1 MGNDGRLDANGGQ
14 QGGQRVHPHIVYLW
28 HDADRVRTCP
38 SGYGHLATCD
48 ETDPK
53 KQPPISHEECPKVHD
68 MWVKS
73 VAAHP
78 PFPGIFSCQFGRL
91 MTVDVNSYDKN
102 PCGRTLTDETASL
115 CAYRNRTRIY
125 IHKESSKFFIHTYP
139 YITVHALTHL
149 VWSTQSAPGSCP
161 LRNLCKTKRRRVPNG
176 RLKLQAAENPKA
188 RIE

>member
-1 MGNDGRLDANGGQ
+1 MQWCPGARRPKGLKLMPSSFGFHRMSSPCARGATVPPPVAASPSCAQPRIRIYLIIGVPGRLDANGGQ

-53 KQPPISHEECPKVHD
+53 KQPPISHEKCPKVHD

-78 PFPGIFSCQFGRL
+78 PFPGIFSC
-91 MTVDVNSYDKN
+91 
-102 PCGRTLTDETASL
+102 
-115 CAYRNRTRIY
+115 
-125 IHKESSKFFIHTYP
+125 
-139 YITVHALTHL
+139 HL
-149 VWSTQSAPGSCP
+149 VTCSTIRGGIGAHCVS
-161 LRNLCKTKRRRVPNG
+161 
-176 RLKLQAAENPKA
+176 
-188 RIE
+188 